1 MSIFLIKQFSDF
13 LKKIII
19 LHTILYNFIGIINMR
34 QSVECMI
41 DKKSEN
47 NLVFK
52 VLLSNINVYF
62 LISFKFKAFH

>member
-1 MSIFLIKQFSDF
+1 
-13 LKKIII
+13 
-19 LHTILYNFIGIINMR
+19 MR

>member
-52 VLLSNINVYF
+52 VLLSKINVYF
-62 LISFKFKAFH
+62 

>member
-1 MSIFLIKQFSDF
+1 
-13 LKKIII
+13 
-19 LHTILYNFIGIINMR
+19 MR

-52 VLLSNINVYF
+52 VLLSKINVYF
-62 LISFKFKAFH
+62 